1 MKYLE
6 GYKSFFYVD
15 GDLPNQEM
23 FDWVDEYKYNNS
35 HIELSS
41 KFTHMSDDNYYSDIN
56 TMRDEFLKKFH
67 GELSGLSYT
76 QTIDVFNSCL

>member
-6 GYKSFFYVD
+6 GYTSFNYD

-23 FDWVDEYKYNNS
+23 LDWAEEYKYNNS
-35 HIELSS
+35 SVELSS
-41 KFTHMSDDNYYSDIN
+41 KFTHMTDDNPYSDIN
-56 TMRDEFLKKFH
+56 TMRDEFVKRFH
-67 GELSGLSYT
+67 DDLSELSYT